1 MSTFSPI
8 FSANSVFDTVKT
20 VSNLSAGKIVLK
32 EVITNTYIDPIT
44 ATGQFLGLDINGSRK
59 YIKIYKQNP
68 IIVGKYW
75 YSPQTTSWYI
85 LSNWFSDINH
95 TIEATNLPRSTTD
108 VIILSS
114 IAPFIDLDSPS
125 WVQPNSI
132 NTGTSTVI
140 FSSLNA
146 VNVTCT
152 ITGSAVFLGNSTFNI

>member
-75 YSPQTTSWYI
+75 YSPQTTSWYT
-85 LSNWFSDINH
+85 LSNWFGDINH
-95 TIEATNLPRSTTD
+95 TITATDLPRSTTD
-108 VIILSS
+108 VIILDNVG
-114 IAPFIDLDSPS
+114 PFIDLDMPN
-125 WVQPNSI
+125 WIQPLSI
-132 NTGTSTVI
+132 DTGTTTVT
-140 FSSLNA
+140 FSSQNH
-146 VNVTCT
+146 VNVTCS
-152 ITGSAVFLGNSTFNI
+152 ITGTAIFLGNATYNL